1 MKINRRDGT
10 RNNPTRGAKQ
20 MRTFTRFP
28 GRLAGKLFPLM
39 LWSALGLVLPWN
51 PLQAAVYRTLPAGG
65 TGGTPFSINCDGFE
79 KVLAGIE
86 GKSSALVDHIGPLCV
101 SVDGTGRWIGQPS
114 GFIQNFLMGSDGK
127 YVTRTFGGS
136 GGSPF
141 HLQCPANT
149 AVSGIQGKAGNLVDQ
164 LRIFCGPMGANG
176 SLQSVG
182 SLLPRQAG
190 GGGGNAFGPHYCIE
204 NKPGIGI
211 SGRAGS
217 FVDQISLVCGHVT
230 PVPPPRLTRF
240 SFSSSE
246 TARRIRTGESEII
259 GVDLAPAASLGEI
272 GISLRSSNPLVA
284 AVPSI
289 LNFKGWGGTVG
300 VLGKGAGCTRIE
312 ASYLG
317 DKYSVDLLVDG
328 PSSPTASIAFS
339 TDPSADPWPLG
350 RAVVATLTVPA
361 AAPAGGLSFVV
372 GSSHPQVV
380 PVPNSVL
387 IPAGSRTT
395 SFDIVPRNSSL
406 LGDCIVVTAT
416 GNGAVVKRVGVVTL
430 TPVQP
435 VRPKIP
441 APLPPVNL
449 QSPRL

>member
-1 MKINRRDGT
+1 
-10 RNNPTRGAKQ
+10 
-20 MRTFTRFP
+20 
-28 GRLAGKLFPLM
+28 
-39 LWSALGLVLPWN
+39 
-51 PLQAAVYRTLPAGG
+51 LQAAEYHTLPAGG

-86 GKSSALVDHIGPLCV
+86 GYSSALVDHIGPVCV
-101 SVDGTGRWIGQPS
+101 SVDSTGRWLGQPR
-114 GFIQNFLMGSDGK
+114 GFIQNLLMGSDGK
-127 YVTRTFGGS
+127 LVTRTFGGS

-141 HLQCPANT
+141 YLQCPANT

-182 SLLPRQAG
+182 SLLPGQAG

-230 PVPPPRLTRF
+230 IPPPMRLTGLHF
-240 SFSSSE
+240 ASE
-246 TARRIRTGESEII
+246 SYRRIRAGDSAFIYVGLTR
-259 GVDLAPAASLGEI
+259 ASRGEI

-284 AVPSI
+284 AVPSTFNVNEQNNKAI
-289 LNFKGWGGTVG
+289 V

-317 DKYSVDLLVDG
+317 DKFHLDLMVDG
-328 PSSPTASIAFS
+328 PPSPQVSMTFS

-350 RAVVATLTVPA
+350 RAVVATLTIPA
-361 AAPAGGLSFVV
+361 AAPAGGRSIAV
-372 GSSHPQVV
+372 GSSHPQVA

-387 IPAGSRTT
+387 IPAGSRTI
-395 SFDIVPRNSSL
+395 SFDIVPRNPSP
-406 LGDCIVVTAT
+406 LGDCIVFTAT
-416 GNGAVVKRVGVVTL
+416 GNGAEVKRVGVVPGTL
-430 TPVQP
+430 SQP
-435 VRPKIP
+435 TRPKIP
-441 APLPPVNL
+441 
-449 QSPRL
+449 